1 MPGNKS
7 KNKAK
12 LSKIIGNLE
21 YNTAKRVNKVY
32 QVPESN
38 KTGGNSTLTPTQRAI
53 HAKIL
58 RNPGGG
64 SHSAIVGRM

>member
-1 MPGNKS
+1 M
-7 KNKAK
+7 
-12 LSKIIGNLE
+12 
-21 YNTAKRVNKVY
+21 Y

-38 KTGGNSTLTPTQRAI
+38 KMSGGSSNALTPTQRAI

-64 SHSAIVGRM
+64 SHSAIVGRMEN